1 MLRKKRL
8 DNINRCK
15 RIIPKIPSSSQ
26 ILKTSWLSRGKRKPF
41 KLEGKEIFNK
51 FHYHQV
57 SSKNEILSSQSR

>member
-15 RIIPKIPSSSQ
+15 RIIPKIQYSSP
-26 ILKTSWLSRGKRKPF
+26 ILKTSWLSRDKEKPF
-41 KLEGKEIFNK
+41 KLEEKIFNK

-57 SSKNEILSSQSR
+57 SSKN